1 MRTCKIKTFETARPG
16 RRTRP
21 ARPSPARRFLTLTLL
36 SLAAAI
42 VLVTAGGARAKLP
55 RKLKFEP
62 IEFKAP
68 EVEDFELSNGLRGYL
83 IEDHSV
89 PLVDMVIM
97 YRVGFPPEDRV
108 GINELAGWAIRNGG
122 SASYARDVIDED
134 LEFVGAAIETDAGM
148 YMGEISTNFLTKDAD
163 QVLAIYAD
171 LIINPAFDQE
181 RIDHKKSTMVEEI
194 RRKADD
200 PRSLGRTEFARLI
213 YRGHPASWE
222 PTVESVGNIEREDI
236 VEFHSDFVR
245 PDNAVI
251 GIAGDITKEEAVR
264 RLEALLADW
273 RPGGRRV
280 DFPEMTYE
288 LAPSVNY
295 IYKDMNQAYIYA
307 GHMSMNSANEDYAYA
322 TIMNYILGGGSFTS
336 WITQR
341 IRSDEGLA
349 YSARSSYRDSP
360 FGYGLFTGS
369 CQTKSDAAMRA
380 LSLLIEQIEKMASEG
395 PSAEEVAE
403 AKESLINRQVFDYE
417 SPGRVV
423 RRLVHYDMSGLP
435 LDTLEQRF
443 RSYQE
448 ATTEDIRRVAAEYLH
463 PDGLTILVIGDQDL
477 FGRPLSDFGQVNEI
491 EIEEAR

>member
-1 MRTCKIKTFETARPG
+1 MKIYESK
-16 RRTRP
+16 
-21 ARPSPARRFLTLTLL
+21 RPSRPVLAMMAFVLTLATVF
-36 SLAAAI
+36 LA
-42 VLVTAGGARAKLP
+42 AGGASARLP
-55 RKLKFEP
+55 RTLKFEP

-68 EVEDFELSNGLRGYL
+68 EVETFELSNGLRGYL
-83 IEDHSV
+83 IEDHTV

-97 YRVGFPPEDRV
+97 YRVDFPAEELV

-122 SASYARDVIDED
+122 SAAYARDAIDEE
-134 LEFVGAAIETDAGM
+134 LEFVGASIETDAGM

-163 QVLAIYAD
+163 EVLAMFAD

-200 PRSLGRTEFARLI
+200 PRTLGRQEFAGLI
-213 YRGHPASWE
+213 YRGHPAGRE
-222 PTVESVGNIEREDI
+222 PTVESVTNITREDI
-236 VEFHSDFVR
+236 VEFHSNFVR
-245 PDNAVI
+245 PGNAVI
-251 GIAGDITKEEAVR
+251 GIAGDITRDEAVD
-264 RLEALLADW
+264 RLETLLAGW
-273 RPGGRRV
+273 RPGGSRV

-288 LAPSVNY
+288 LSPSVNY
-295 IYKDMNQAYIYA
+295 IHKDMNQAYIYA

-349 YSARSSYRDSP
+349 YSARSSYMDSP

-380 LSLLIEQIEKMASEG
+380 LSLLIEQIEKMAAEG

-403 AKESLINRQVFDYE
+403 AKESLVNRQVFDYE

-423 RRLVHYDMSGLP
+423 RRLLHYDMSGLP
-435 LDTLEQRF
+435 LDTLERRF
-443 RSYQE
+443 RLYQE
-448 ATTEDIRRVAAEYLH
+448 ATPEDIRRVAGEYLH
-463 PDGLTILVIGDQDL
+463 PEGLTILVIGDQDL

-491 EIEEAR
+491 QIEEAR